1 MPIIQ
6 WHSNE
11 FSGNYSLLIF
21 YLIHVLF
28 TAYFE
33 HQYFQIRVLQL
44 LQIWCAPTVNDW
56 HQLRA
61 IMYTHSNIL
70 NLLPFLPSRSYYLS
84 PGFQFVLITHKS
96 WEIDRRICMWQH
108 ENWNFINQKL
118 QHQSAKIFRFRVHCI
133 RILKSKFNQHKKW
146 EQTRETEEKN
156 SPISNDLVY
165 LTEL

>member
-6 WHSNE
+6 RHSNE

-84 PGFQFVLITHKS
+84 PGFQFVLITYKS
-96 WEIDRRICMWQH
+96 WEINRRICMWQH

-118 QHQSAKIFRFRVHCI
+118 QLQSAKIFRFRVHCI
-133 RILKSKFNQHKKW
+133 RILEIKIQSTQKMRTNKRNWKKI
-146 EQTRETEEKN
+146 R
-156 SPISNDLVY
+156 P
-165 LTEL
+165 